1 MKYRLTLCTFFAML
15 SLLLNVTFWLPEAVA
30 QNVDFPDSNLAAA
43 VRGALGLGVT
53 DPIPQTNLAGLT
65 QLEADNAGITNL
77 TGLEQATGLTTLYLS
92 SNRIVDV
99 SPLSGLTNLTF
110 LSLGENRIVDVSPLL
125 GLTNL
130 TWLDLEDNQ
139 IRDIRTLANWTNLGT
154 LNLRHNQIS
163 NLSPLSGLTTL
174 TTLTLGDNQIT
185 DIGPLSGLTNLRL
198 LGLATNQITDIRPLI
213 RLTNLRLLG
222 LAVNQIT
229 NIRTLADLTNLGTL
243 GLGQNQISDLRPLAG
258 LTSLTWLDL
267 GENQISD
274 LRPLARLTSL
284 TWLDLRE
291 NQISDLRPLAGLT
304 NLTVL
309 DIGGNQISDLSPL
322 DRLTNLTELNKD
334 NQTIVI
340 DPPPPLRIVLR
351 PSPVAQDCVIFNEIH
366 NAEDEKNDWIELKNI
381 SDEPV
386 ALKDWEISI
395 VTPSEIKMV
404 NRAEAA
410 GKDEAIVAFPDYTL
424 PVGGILLIVN
434 TAPSETQ
441 LEVGHDITDPAH
453 DPDIRPQYLIAP
465 QMRLPDTPYL
475 LILRSARNKNG
486 QHEAFEDLAGNYFRS
501 SVYYGTHIWPLR
513 HTFRPFHTEIAQLT
527 QGEVWRRTDVDAR
540 GYLQA
545 AWTSSG
551 HQSGI
556 GYKPDVSFEK
566 SLGTPGY
573 PNDTVADIEPVG
585 RITVSE
591 VMFATEGGLFSTSQ
605 WIELY
610 NNTSYATLP
619 VNLEGWKLAIE
630 ARDSNA
636 RHRYSVF
643 ELEALEIAT
652 NQTVLL
658 VTRDRKNAGNLPEDR
673 IYDLYDHHGDVRK
686 LGLYENKVLGWHGF
700 GLRLYSPDGTLVDV
714 AGNLDGKR
722 GRDTPKWELP
732 SGRTEDSERTSLI
745 RQYQNNMALDGM
757 EATSWVRAA
766 DMVLPVN
773 TYYGHKTDIGTP
785 GYRAGGPAP
794 VMLSHLRADWTDA
807 GVIVE
812 WTTASELNN
821 AGFNILRS
829 QTRKGAFV
837 KVNPTLIL
845 GAGTTAEQNTYTWM
859 DTTAKLNVAYYYRIE
874 DVSLD
879 GTRQRSVAVRLW
891 GHLLASGKLLETWA
905 DLKRQK

>member
-1 MKYRLTLCTFFAML
+1 MVVL
-15 SLLLNVTFWLPEAVA
+15 SILINVSGGLPEAAA
-30 QNVDFPDSNLAAA
+30 QNVDFPDSNLAAV
-43 VRGALGLGVT
+43 VRGALGLGAT

-92 SNRIVDV
+92 SNQIVDVSPLSGLTNLIWLVLGENRIVDV
-99 SPLSGLTNLTF
+99 SPLSGLTNLT
-110 LSLGENRIVDVSPLL
+110 
-125 GLTNL
+125 
-130 TWLDLEDNQ
+130 WLQIERNQ
-139 IRDIRTLANWTNLGT
+139 IRDIRTLAGLTNLTT
-154 LNLRHNQIS
+154 LHLRHNQIS
-163 NLSPLSGLTTL
+163 NLSPLSGLT
-174 TTLTLGDNQIT
+174 
-185 DIGPLSGLTNLRL
+185 NLRT

-213 RLTNLRLLG
+213 RLTNLTRLG
-222 LAVNQIT
+222 LAVNRIRD
-229 NIRTLADLTNLGTL
+229 IRTLADLTNLGTL
-243 GLGQNQISDLRPLAG
+243 GLSSNQISDLSPLAELTNLTWLDLGENQISDLRPLAG

-267 GENQISD
+267 
-274 LRPLARLTSL
+274 
-284 TWLDLRE
+284 RE
-291 NQISDLRPLAGLT
+291 NQISDLRPLEGLT
-304 NLTVL
+304 SLTFL

-340 DPPPPLRIVLR
+340 DPPPPIRIVLR
-351 PSPVAQDCVIFNEIH
+351 PSPIAQDRVIFNEIH
-366 NAEDEKNDWIELKNI
+366 NAEDEKNDWIELKNV

-410 GKDEAIVAFPDYTL
+410 GKDEDIVAFPDYTL
-424 PVGGILLIVN
+424 PAGGILLIVN
-434 TAPSETQ
+434 TDPSETQ
-441 LEVGHDITDPAH
+441 LESGHDITDPAH
-453 DPDIRPQYLIAP
+453 DPDIRPQYLTAP

-475 LILRSARNKNG
+475 LILRSATDKNG
-486 QHEAFEDLAGNYFRS
+486 KHETFEDLAGNYFRS
-501 SVYYGTHIWPLR
+501 SVYYGTQIWPLK
-513 HTFRPFHTEIAQLT
+513 HTHRPLQTETAELT
-527 QGEVWRRTDVDAR
+527 QGEVWRRIAVDAR
-540 GYLQA
+540 GYFQA

-551 HQSGI
+551 YQSGI
-556 GYKPDVSFEK
+556 GYKPYASFEK

-573 PNDTVADIEPVG
+573 PNETLIDDELTGHLTI
-585 RITVSE
+585 SE
-591 VMFATEGGLFSTSQ
+591 VMFVTKGGLFSQSQ

-610 NNTSYATLP
+610 NNTPYAAVPL
-619 VNLEGWKLAIE
+619 NLKGWKLIIE
-630 ARDSNA
+630 ARDSEGS
-636 RHRYSVF
+636 HRYSVI
-643 ELEALEIAT
+643 ELQELHIAP
-652 NQTVLL
+652 NQAVLL
-658 VTRDRKNAGNLPEDR
+658 VTRDRRNSGNLSEDQ

-686 LGLYENKVLGWHGF
+686 LGLHENKVLGWHGF
-700 GLRLYSPDGTLVDV
+700 GLRLYSADGTLVDV

-732 SGRTEDSERTSLI
+732 SSRTEDGMRTSLI
-745 RQYQNNMALDGM
+745 RQYQNNITLDGM

-766 DMVLPVN
+766 DMVLSIN
-773 TYYGHKTDIGTP
+773 AYYGHKTDIGTP

-794 VMLSHLRADWTDA
+794 VMLSHLRADWTEA

-845 GAGTTAEQNTYTWM
+845 GAGTTSEQNTYTWW
-859 DTTAKLNVAYYYRIE
+859 DTTAQPNVAYYYRIE

-879 GTRQRSVAVRLW
+879 GTHQRSVAVQMR
-891 GHLLASGKLLETWA
+891 GHLSANGKFLQTWA
-905 DLKRQK
+905 DLKRQE

>member
-1 MKYRLTLCTFFAML
+1 MVVL
-15 SLLLNVTFWLPEAVA
+15 SILINVSGGLPEAAA
-30 QNVDFPDSNLAAA
+30 QNVDFPDSNLAAV
-43 VRGALGLGVT
+43 VRGALGLGAT
-53 DPIPQTNLAGLT
+53 DPIPQTALAGLT

-77 TGLEQATGLTTLYLS
+77 TGLEQATGLTTLYLR
-92 SNRIVDV
+92 SNQIVDVSPLSGLTNLIWLVLGENQIVDV
-99 SPLSGLTNLTF
+99 SPLSGLTNLT
-110 LSLGENRIVDVSPLL
+110 
-125 GLTNL
+125 
-130 TWLDLEDNQ
+130 WLQIDGNQ
-139 IRDIRTLANWTNLGT
+139 IRDIRTLAGLTNLGT
-154 LNLRHNQIS
+154 LHLRHNQIN

-174 TTLTLGDNQIT
+174 TALALGDNQIT
-185 DIGPLSGLTNLRL
+185 DIGPLSGLTNLRT
-198 LGLATNQITDIRPLI
+198 LGLAVNQIRDIRPLI
-213 RLTNLRLLG
+213 RLTNLTRLG
-222 LAVNQIT
+222 LAVNQISD
-229 NIRTLADLTNLGTL
+229 ISPLSGLTNLGTL
-243 GLGQNQISDLRPLAG
+243 GLGENQISDIRPLAG

-267 GENQISD
+267 RDNQISD
-274 LRPLARLTSL
+274 VS
-284 TWLDLRE
+284 
-291 NQISDLRPLAGLT
+291 PLAGLT
-304 NLTVL
+304 SLMFL
-309 DIGGNQISDLSPL
+309 DIESNQISDLSPL
-322 DRLTNLTELNKD
+322 DGLTNLTDLNIGD
-334 NQTIVI
+334 QTIVI
-340 DPPPPLRIVLR
+340 DPPPPIRIVLR
-351 PSPVAQDCVIFNEIH
+351 PSPIAQDRVIFNEIH
-366 NAEDEKNDWIELKNI
+366 NAEDEKNDWIELKNV

-404 NRAEAA
+404 NRAKAA
-410 GKDEAIVAFPDYTL
+410 GKDEDIVAFPDYTL
-424 PVGGILLIVN
+424 PAGGILLIVN
-434 TAPSETQ
+434 TDPIETQ
-441 LEVGHDITDPAH
+441 LESGQDITDPAH
-453 DPDIRPQYLIAP
+453 DPDIRPQYFIAP
-465 QMRLPDTPYL
+465 EMRLPDTPYL
-475 LILRSARNKNG
+475 LILRSATDKNG
-486 QHEAFEDLAGNYFRS
+486 KHEAFEDLAGDYFRS
-501 SVYYGTHIWPLR
+501 SVYYGTQIWPLK
-513 HTFRPFHTEIAQLT
+513 HTHRPLQTETAQLT

-556 GYKPDVSFEK
+556 GYETDASVDT

-652 NQTVLL
+652 NQAVLL
-658 VTRDRKNAGNLPEDR
+658 VTRDRRNAGNLPEDR

-807 GVIVE
+807 GIIVE

-845 GAGTTAEQNTYTWM
+845 GAGTTSEQNTYTWR
-859 DTTAKLNVAYYYRIE
+859 DTTAQSNVAYYYRIE
-874 DVSLD
+874 DVSFD
-879 GTRQRSVAVRLW
+879 GTHQRSVAVQMR
-891 GHLLASGKLLETWA
+891 GHLSANGKFLQTWA
-905 DLKRQK
+905 DLKRQE